1 VWEIACW
8 ILLVC
13 DVLGIKL
20 EFEKYKS
27 SKWGFNVMTS
37 ILNCEL

>member
-13 DVLGIKL
+13 DVLDIKL
-20 EFEKYKS
+20 EFE
-27 SKWGFNVMTS
+27 NVR
-37 ILNCEL
+37 ILSEDLMW